1 MYEEKTWLDFRKT
14 GLLMFINSFLH
25 IFGWCIIVEL
35 NDDGTLSR
43 AYPARTK
50 WRGFSSEAM
59 DRAYRN
65 VTHLMKED
73 IDQLLKDVEE

>member
-1 MYEEKTWLDFRKT
+1 MYEEKTWLDLRKT

-25 IFGWCIIVEL
+25 IFGWCIVVEL
-35 NDDGTLSR
+35 DDDDNFRR

-50 WRGFSSEAM
+50 WRGFSSEAI

-65 VTHLMKED
+65 VTREMKEN
-73 IDQLLKDVEE
+73 IDQLVKDVEE

>member
-1 MYEEKTWLDFRKT
+1 MYEEKTWLDLRKT

-35 NDDGTLSR
+35 DDDGNFQR

-50 WRGFSSEAM
+50 WRGFSSEAI
-59 DRAYRN
+59 DRAYKN
-65 VTHLMKED
+65 VTHAMKED
-73 IDQLLKDVEE
+73 IDQLVKDVDE

>member
-1 MYEEKTWLDFRKT
+1 MYEEKTWLDLRKT

-35 NDDGTLSR
+35 DDDGNFQR

-50 WRGFSSEAM
+50 WRGFSSDAI
-59 DRAYRN
+59 DRAYKN
-65 VTHLMKED
+65 VTHAMKED
-73 IDQLLKDVEE
+73 IDQLIKDIEE

>member
-1 MYEEKTWLDFRKT
+1 MYEEKTWLDLRKT

-35 NDDGTLSR
+35 DDDDNFKR

-65 VTHLMKED
+65 LTQEMKD
-73 IDQLLKDVEE
+73 NVDQLLKDVE

>member
-1 MYEEKTWLDFRKT
+1 MYEEKTWLDLRKT

-35 NDDGTLSR
+35 DDDGNFKR

-50 WRGFSSEAM
+50 WRGFSSDSI

-65 VTHLMKED
+65 VTKMMKED
-73 IDQLLKDVEE
+73 IDRLLKDVEE

>member
-25 IFGWCIIVEL
+25 IFGWCIIIEME
-35 NDDGTLSR
+35 DDGTVSR
-43 AYPARTK
+43 VYPARTK
-50 WRGFSSEAM
+50 WRGFSSDAM
-59 DRAYRN
+59 DRAYRS
-65 VTHLMKED
+65 VTKEMKEN

>member
-14 GLLMFINSFLH
+14 GLLTFINTFLH

-35 NDDGTLSR
+35 DDDGNFSR

-50 WRGFSSEAM
+50 WRGFSSDAM

>member
-1 MYEEKTWLDFRKT
+1 MYEEKTWLDLRKT

-35 NDDGTLSR
+35 DDDGNFQR

-50 WRGFSSEAM
+50 WRGFSSDAI
-59 DRAYRN
+59 DRAYKN
-65 VTHLMKED
+65 VTHAMKED
-73 IDQLLKDVEE
+73 LDQLIKDIEE

>member
-25 IFGWCIIVEL
+25 IFGWCIIIEME
-35 NDDGTLSR
+35 DDGTFRR

-50 WRGFSSEAM
+50 WRGFSSDAM

-65 VTHLMKED
+65 VTKTMKED